1 MLGVVNEV
9 PVPRL
14 VPPVAAAY
22 QLMVPADAV
31 APRAYSTRTACATR
45 SCTGNC
51 RYVFTV
57 AIIGVLAAV
66 VQYRLLHRHN
76 KLLYRNAWS
85 GERDV
90 PVPRLVPPV
99 AAAYQ
104 LMVPADAVAPR
115 ITVPVPHTLAGV
127 VAVIVGTVFTVAIIG
142 VLAAVVHVP
151 AVAST

>member
-31 APRAYSTRTACATR
+31 APRGYSSCAALLPGVVAVIVGT
-45 SCTGNC
+45 
-51 RYVFTV
+51 VFTV

-76 KLLYRNAWS
+76 KLL
-85 GERDV
+85 
-90 PVPRLVPPV
+90 
-99 AAAYQ
+99 
-104 LMVPADAVAPR
+104 
-115 ITVPVPHTLAGV
+115 
-127 VAVIVGTVFTVAIIG
+127 
-142 VLAAVVHVP
+142 
-151 AVAST
+151 